1 MDGGCD
7 RVCSVGI
14 CDYILNRTAIHLSA
28 KAIVLKTPDS
38 VLIHHIQIHGVSRW
52 ILLSLLLCRL
62 VSPVNGDND
71 LPGGGQATPVDSI
84 SLPVGFHAQLLRSA
98 EKGEGSWISMTFDD
112 RGRIILGR
120 DTRGVVRLSLSDDH
134 GRVDRFEV
142 IENTLKHCRGILWAH
157 NSLYVCATNTSG
169 FYRLRDTNGDD
180 QFNSVRELKPFD
192 YQSRYGH
199 GPNQVVLGP
208 DEMLYV
214 VNGNDVAFPEGFA
227 ADSPYRDPQD
237 DHLLPEARDAVQDV
251 RVGHI
256 LRTDPEGNN
265 WEIIAGGFRNQFDV
279 AFNGDG
285 EMFTYD
291 ADMEWDVG
299 LPWYRP
305 TRLNHVVSGGEYGW
319 RWGTGKWPEY
329 FADSLP
335 TTLDT
340 GLGSPTGLEFGTR
353 SHFPPR
359 YRESLFMGDWQ
370 HGRIFQVRLTPR
382 GASYGGEYKV
392 FLEGGAL
399 NVCDLTFGPDGAM
412 YFITGGRGSQSGL
425 YRVTW
430 DGPDVAEETLSTEQ
444 VQQAERAVAARQIR
458 HQLEQ
463 FHRRSDAAAIDVAWP
478 HLNSEDRW
486 LRFAARLAIERQ
498 DPALWRDRALSE
510 LRPKASIA
518 ALLALARL
526 GRTEDQSELLS
537 ALERLPLPTL
547 DREQLL
553 DALRVWEL
561 SFIRQ
566 GRPSDSVRS
575 RVLAQLDPLY
585 PHASNY
591 VNREL
596 CRLLIYLRAPEVV
609 PRTVELIH
617 EAISQEDAI
626 FYSQLLARVSEG
638 WTVETRETFFDS
650 QLAARSYQ
658 GGKLLSDSLQHIRE
672 DAIATLTDAEKEHLK
687 PRLDRLTTAAEDV
700 DAQESPPASLVRQW
714 TWEELEAE
722 LPRTRYGRSWEQGRA
737 ALAKAQ
743 CVKCHRVGEQGSSTG
758 PALTHVGRR
767 FDERALLESK
777 VIDEKYR
784 LSTYVLDSGKVI
796 TGRPISVGAR
806 VITIQAD
813 SLQAETVQVNRAD
826 IEQTSPAS
834 LSPMPSGLMNVLTM
848 EEILNLI
855 AYLKSG
861 GDPQADVYE

>member
-1 MDGGCD
+1 MLMMCC
-7 RVCSVGI
+7 V
-14 CDYILNRTAIHLSA
+14 
-28 KAIVLKTPDS
+28 
-38 VLIHHIQIHGVSRW
+38 
-52 ILLSLLLCRL
+52 
-62 VSPVNGDND
+62 D
-71 LPGGGQATPVDSI
+71 LPVYSDDDLAGGGQATPVDSI
-84 SLPVGFHAQLLRSA
+84 ALPAGFHAQLLRSA
-98 EKGEGSWISMTFDD
+98 EKGEGSWISMTFDN

-120 DTRGVVRLSLSDDH
+120 DKRGVVRLSLGNDR

-142 IENTLKHCRGILWAH
+142 IENTLQHCRGILWAH
-157 NSLYVCATNTSG
+157 DSLYVCATNNSG

-180 QFNSVRELKPFD
+180 QFDSVEELKPFD

-208 DEMLYV
+208 DNMLYI

-227 ADSPYRDPQD
+227 VDSPYRDPQD
-237 DHLLPEARDAVQDV
+237 DHLLPESRDDVQDI
-251 RVGHI
+251 RVGHVVK
-256 LRTDPEGNN
+256 TDPDGKN

-279 AFNGDG
+279 AFNDDG

-291 ADMEWDVG
+291 ADMEWDIG

-353 SHFPPR
+353 SHFPPA

-370 HGRIFQVRLTPR
+370 HGRIFQVELAAR
-382 GASYGGEYKV
+382 GASYDAKYKV

-425 YRVTW
+425 YRVTY
-430 DGPDVAEETLSTEQ
+430 DGPEVANTTNVSETPDAAGNLLSAEQ
-444 VQQAERAVAARQIR
+444 TPQAQQAASARELR

-463 FHRRSDAAAIDVAWP
+463 WHRRSDANADAIDIVWP
-478 HLNSEDRW
+478 HFNSEDRW

-510 LRPKASIA
+510 SRPRASIA

-526 GRTEDQSELLS
+526 GRAEDQSDLLT
-537 ALERLPLPTL
+537 ALGRLPLPTL
-547 DREQLL
+547 DREHLL
-553 DALRVWEL
+553 DALRVWQL

-566 GRPSDSVRS
+566 GHPSESDRAEVLS
-575 RVLAQLDPLY
+575 RLSPLY
-585 PHASNY
+585 PQTSSY

-596 CRLLIYLRAPEVV
+596 CGLLIYLQAPDVV
-609 PRTVELIH
+609 PRTVELIRT
-617 EAISQEDAI
+617 AISQEDVV
-626 FYSQLLARVSEG
+626 FYSQRLARVSAG
-638 WTVETRETFFDS
+638 WTVETREAFFDS
-650 QLAARSYQ
+650 LLAARRFQ
-658 GGKLLSDSLQHIRE
+658 GGKLLSVSLQHIQE
-672 DAIATLTDAEKEHLK
+672 DAIATLTDAEKKHLK
-687 PRLDRLTTAAEDV
+687 PRLEMLATAADETS
-700 DAQESPPASLVRQW
+700 EHELPSASFVKQW

-722 LPRTRYGRSWEQGRA
+722 LPRTRHGRSWEQGRA

-743 CVKCHRVGEQGSSTG
+743 CVKCHRVSEQGSSTG
-758 PALTHVGRR
+758 PDLTHVGRR
-767 FDERALLESK
+767 FDERALLESIVQPSK

-784 LSTYVLDSGKVI
+784 LSSYLLDSGNVI
-796 TGRPISVGAR
+796 TGRPIGVSAT
-806 VITIQAD
+806 VITVQTD
-813 SLQAETVQVNRAD
+813 SLRAETVALNRAE
-826 IEQTSPAS
+826 IEQTSPGR
-834 LSPMPSGLMNVLTM
+834 LSPMPSGLMNVLTLD
-848 EEILNLI
+848 EILDVL

-861 GDPQADVYE
+861 GDPQADVYQ

>member
-1 MDGGCD
+1 MKT
-7 RVCSVGI
+7 S
-14 CDYILNRTAIHLSA
+14 SA
-28 KAIVLKTPDS
+28 CFTNHRWIPD
-38 VLIHHIQIHGVSRW
+38 VSRCV
-52 ILLSLLLCRL
+52 LLTLLLCC
-62 VSPVNGDND
+62 VDAPVNGDED

-84 SLPVGFHAQLLRSA
+84 SLAAGFRAQLLRSA

-120 DTRGVVRLSLSDDH
+120 DKRGVVRLSLSDDR
-134 GRVDRFEV
+134 GQVDRFEV
-142 IENTLKHCRGILWAH
+142 IENTLQHCRGILWAH
-157 NSLYVCATNTSG
+157 DSLYVCATNASG

-180 QFNSVRELKPFD
+180 KFDSVRELKPFD

-208 DEMLYV
+208 DNMLYI

-227 ADSPYRDPQD
+227 ADSPYREPRG

-256 LRTDPEGNN
+256 VKTDRDGKN

-353 SHFPPR
+353 SDFPLR

-370 HGRIFQVRLTPR
+370 HGRIFQVRMAPR
-382 GASYGGEYKV
+382 GASYGAEYKV

-425 YRVTW
+425 YRVTY
-430 DGPDVAEETLSTEQ
+430 DGPDVAETSLSAEQ
-444 VQQAERAVAARQIR
+444 THQAQEAASAREVR
-458 HQLEQ
+458 HQLEN
-463 FHRRSDAAAIDVAWP
+463 FHRRRDASAIDVAWP
-478 HLNSEDRW
+478 YLNSEDRW

-526 GRTEDQSELLS
+526 GRAEDQSELLI
-537 ALERLPLPTL
+537 ALDRLPLQTL
-547 DREQLL
+547 DREHLL
-553 DALRVWEL
+553 DALRVWQL

-566 GRPSDSVRS
+566 GHPSESDRA
-575 RVLAQLDPLY
+575 RVLARLDPLY
-585 PHASNY
+585 PQTSNY

-596 CRLLIYLRAPEVV
+596 CRLLIYLQAPDVV
-609 PRTVELIH
+609 PRTVELIRT
-617 EAISQEDAI
+617 AISQEDAV
-626 FYSQLLARVSEG
+626 FYAQRLARVSEG

-650 QLAARSYQ
+650 LLAARSYQ
-658 GGKLLSDSLQHIRE
+658 GGKLLSESLQHIHE

-687 PRLDRLTTAAEDV
+687 LRLEKLSITAEEV
-700 DAQESPPASLVRQW
+700 DAPELAPAALVKQW

-722 LPRTRYGRSWEQGRA
+722 LPRSRHGRSWEQGRA

-743 CVKCHRVGEQGSSTG
+743 CVKCHRVSEQGSSTG
-758 PALTHVGRR
+758 PDLTYVGRR
-767 FDERALLESK
+767 FDERALLESIVQPSK

-784 LSTYVLDSGKVI
+784 LSTYLLDSGKVI
-796 TGRPISVGAR
+796 TGRPIGVSAT
-806 VITIQAD
+806 VITIQTD
-813 SLQAETVQVNRAD
+813 SLRSETVALKRAE

-834 LSPMPSGLMNVLTM
+834 LSPMPSGLMNVLKLD
-848 EEILNLI
+848 EILDVV
-855 AYLKSG
+855 AYLKAG
-861 GDPQADVYE
+861 GDQQAAVYE